1 VSERPN
7 ILFITTDQQR
17 WDCLSLYDTPGLHT
31 PELDRLASEGL
42 CFENAYCSSPLCIPS
57 RVSMMSGQYPSRHGA
72 HHLRSR
78 IDFDFP
84 TLPGILTTQGYHTA
98 IIGKTHFVPREVE
111 AAHVAGVE
119 RPDPLSQPDRE
130 YGDQAFWRSFDGP
143 YLGFDHV
150 RQMFGHSS
158 ERKPSEHYR
167 VWLEDQGWDLAEMD
181 SLHGKGGSSLW
192 PAEGRSAGLW
202 PLPEDAHQN
211 AWMNDEAERNIRKQH
226 GSGKPWFCWVS
237 YQDPHSPYVCPDPYY
252 SDVDMTGVDLG
263 SIADGEYDGKPAWY
277 KGLHETGAYDDGK
290 PKPRERFG
298 PATAHHHKRVAKPKE
313 AIQAYIGMCN
323 MLDAYI
329 GRLLNTLRSMGALE
343 NTIVVFT
350 SDHGDYLGQHGFWS
364 KGLPAYDD
372 AQKVPLIVWWPPGM
386 NGVQKGRTQALFSLV
401 DLPATFLDIA
411 ELDQVAGMQ
420 GISQMPV
427 ICGETRAVRDWVLV
441 ENLPTSYMQQM
452 TFVKDGHKLVINEAP
467 ESTEL
472 YDLHADPRQMRNL
485 ANNPE
490 FYTLKEDLQSA
501 CDVAIKEK
509 DRR

>member
-1 VSERPN
+1 M
-7 ILFITTDQQR
+7 I
-17 WDCLSLYDTPGLHT
+17 
-31 PELDRLASEGL
+31 
-42 CFENAYCSSPLCIPS
+42 
-57 RVSMMSGQYPSRHGA
+57 SGQYPSRHGA

-84 TLPGILTTQGYHTA
+84 TLPGILRTQGYHTA

-119 RPDPLSQPDRE
+119 LPDPLSMPDRE

-143 YLGFDHV
+143 YLGFEHV

-167 VWLEDQGWDLAEMD
+167 VWLEDLGWDLAKMD
-181 SLHGKGGSSLW
+181 HLHGKDGSSLW
-192 PAEGRSAGLW
+192 PAEERLAGLW
-202 PLPEDAHQN
+202 PLPEEAHQN

-226 GSGKPWFCWVS
+226 DAGKPWFCWVS

-252 SDVDMTGVDLG
+252 SDVDMNGVDLG
-263 SIADGEYDGKPAWY
+263 GIADGEYDGKPNWY
-277 KGLHETGAYDDGK
+277 KELYETGAYGDGK
-290 PKPRERFG
+290 PNPRERFG
-298 PATAHHHKRVAKPKE
+298 PATAHHYKRVAKPEE
-313 AIQAYIGMCN
+313 AIRAYIGMCN

-343 NTIVVFT
+343 NTMVVFT
-350 SDHGDYLGQHGFWS
+350 SDHGDYLGQHGLWA

-372 AQKVPLIVWWPPGM
+372 AQKVPLIVWWPSGM
-386 NGVQKGRTQALFSLV
+386 DRVKKGRTQALLSLV

-411 ELDQVAGMQ
+411 GLDQADGMQ

-427 ICGETRAVRDWVLV
+427 IRGDTCAVREWVLV
-441 ENLPTSYMQQM
+441 ENLPTSHMQQM
-452 TFVKDGHKLVINEAP
+452 TFVKDNHKLVVNEAP

-472 YDLHADPRQMRNL
+472 YDLHADPGQMQNL
-485 ANNPE
+485 ANHPE
-490 FYTLKEDLQSA
+490 FSSLKARLQSE
-501 CDVAIKEK
+501 CDVAISEK